1 MTCCDLSSMTK
12 SFEDTRKVANKV
24 YQEFFAQGDEER
36 KLGLPYSSEIMDR
49 SNMSQIPR
57 MQVDFLKHIVMPAFS
72 ILYDF
77 LGESISPWIKSLT
90 ENSSKWQELQNSGT
104 PYSVN

>member
-1 MTCCDLSSMTK
+1 MTK

-36 KLGLPYSSEIMDR
+36 KLGLAYSSEIMDR
-49 SNMSQIPR
+49 SKMNQVPR
-57 MQVDFLKHIVMPAFS
+57 MQVEFLKLIVMPAFE

-77 LGESISPWIKSLT
+77 LGESISPWIKSLSQNLGKWMDL
-90 ENSSKWQELQNSGT
+90 ENSEI
-104 PYSVN
+104 PYNVY